1 MPVILLKCPI
11 CKKEFE
17 REKKEHNRSRRRGR
31 PSYCSRT
38 CSGHAHTSNLGEH
51 LGIGR
56 SDNLISGN
64 RRDEY
69 SPFKWFLKNVKQRN
83 KDKNRKYDIDLEYLK
98 NLWEKQEG
106 ICPFTR
112 WNLVLPKHGSAW
124 NQGTDKSIKRASLD
138 RIDNSKGYIKGN
150 VRYVAIIANYC
161 RNNFSDNEVKLF
173 CEAVYKNI
181 QPPPTTYLC

>member
-31 PSYCSRT
+31 ASYCSRT

-51 LGIGR
+51 LGLGR
-56 SDNLISGN
+56 PDNLVSGN

-98 NLWEKQEG
+98 NLWEKQKG
-106 ICPFTR
+106 ICPFTNWQLELPNDSTN
-112 WNLVLPKHGSAW
+112 WNKDG
-124 NQGTDKSIKRASLD
+124 DKLRRASLD
-138 RIDNSKGYIKGN
+138 RIDNSRGYIKGN
-150 VRYVAIIANYC
+150 LRYVSIMANYC
-161 RNNFSDNEVKLF
+161 RNKFTDQEVKLF
-173 CEAVYKNI
+173 CEAVTSYKKVNI
-181 QPPPTTYLC
+181 RSQVE